1 MKGDKKINFLV
12 LVLFLVCASGCGGF
26 SARRMAQA
34 PNTYPKWLAPVA
46 PVTIEFSDKLLTALT
61 NQYLQ
66 VRSPDARIRYRVL
79 EPADYKFS
87 WTNRLYASDGKQ
99 KLDFSFNATIGN
111 PHRRTNQWTTNPRG
125 TVFLVHGYGVSGFA
139 MLPWAFLLAQEG

>member
-61 NQYLQ
+61 NQYLE
-66 VRSPDARIRYRVL
+66 VRSPEARIRYRML
-79 EPADYKFS
+79 EPADYQFT
-87 WTNRLYASDGKQ
+87 WTNRLDEAKG
-99 KLDFSFNATIGN
+99 KLDISFNATIGI
-111 PHRRTNQWTTNPRG
+111 PHRRTNQWTASPRG
-125 TVFLVHGYGVSGFA
+125 TVVLVHG
-139 MLPWAFLLAQEG
+139 